1 MAARRHEFITFVYI
15 SVDSSGRQMI
25 RNFSLRQRLH
35 LLLEL
40 LYSECDERMRQEIKC
55 SMLLSLRVQICLL
68 SSVEFLCLAWRNDAV
83 WFLCL
88 VLKSFSVS
96 PMYVSVVLLSLRV
109 TVAWYITD
117 DCRQFPSS
125 GHVFFCRQLHVLLLS
140 VVAAAVLSI
149 CIDAVRMRLLWLSI
163 SCFVLF
169 MRL

>member
-1 MAARRHEFITFVYI
+1 MFLWRQEDTSSLRLF

-25 RNFSLRQRLH
+25 RDFSLRQRIH

-40 LYSECDERMRQEIKC
+40 LYGECDERMRQEIKC

-83 WFLCL
+83 WFPYL

-109 TVAWYITD
+109 TVAW
-117 DCRQFPSS
+117 
-125 GHVFFCRQLHVLLLS
+125 
-140 VVAAAVLSI
+140 
-149 CIDAVRMRLLWLSI
+149 
-163 SCFVLF
+163 
-169 MRL
+169 